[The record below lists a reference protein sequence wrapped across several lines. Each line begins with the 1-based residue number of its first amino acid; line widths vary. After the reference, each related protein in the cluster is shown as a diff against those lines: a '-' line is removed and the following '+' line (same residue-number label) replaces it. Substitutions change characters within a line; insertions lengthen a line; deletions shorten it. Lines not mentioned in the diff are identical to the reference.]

1 MTRRWSFEM
10 EATDLAT
17 ELLHR
22 WAEAIAARDAD
33 AIAAMFVPDAVFLAT
48 APTPLVGRAAVRDYY
63 TAVPAGLTVQ
73 PRLLLATRQAGGF
86 GFVADVAF
94 DVPGHGE
101 LVGKLSLACDAAGQI
116 TLYHMAPDPTRSSG
130 RFQITAKIS

>member
-1 MTRRWSFEM
+1 MDAS
-10 EATDLAT
+10 DLAT
-17 ELLHR
+17 KLLHG
-22 WAEAIAARDAD
+22 WADGIAARDPD

-63 TAVPAGLTVQ
+63 AAVPAGLTVQ

-94 DVPGHGE
+94 DVPGQGE